1 MAFFPF
7 RTALRAQSALDI
19 FRRPYTL
26 WDKDEECPDIDLL
39 PWAAVAGSR
48 DGGGTRPRGP
58 GGGHDSG

>member
-39 PWAAVAGSR
+39 PRAAVARSR

-58 GGGHDSG
+58 GCGHDSG